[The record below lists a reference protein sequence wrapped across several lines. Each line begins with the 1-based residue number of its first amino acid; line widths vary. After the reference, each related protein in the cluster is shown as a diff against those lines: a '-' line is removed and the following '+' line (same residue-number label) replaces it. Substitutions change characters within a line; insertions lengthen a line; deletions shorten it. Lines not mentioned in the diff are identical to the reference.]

1 MDKCKTQVQKKY
13 FLKNAGL
20 FLRAMETVLNK
31 FKIKTFRTK
40 NSDEIQSPKSTIN
53 PTVFAMLPKLT

>member
-1 MDKCKTQVQKKY
+1 MDKCKTRVQKKY

-31 FKIKTFRTK
+31 TKHFEQK
-40 NSDEIQSPKSTIN
+40 NSDEIQTPKPTIN
-53 PTVFAMLPKLT
+53 PTVFGMPKPT

>member
-1 MDKCKTQVQKKY
+1 MDKCKTRVQKKY

-31 FKIKTFRTK
+31 FKNKTFRTK
-40 NSDEIQSPKSTIN
+40 K
-53 PTVFAMLPKLT
+53 FR